1 MSVPSI
7 TLLTQV
13 SQPNTG
19 TETWA
24 NAPGQLPAAVRV
36 VAYAQASLPSSPR
49 AVNVFRVSC
58 SRTDAVGKHGPA
70 RVRAGVGPMGPPAM
84 LRQTQ
89 KPRLFLP
96 QLNLVLLLARSPYKL
111 FPEALTDQPD
121 LIPGSQDKPP
131 TLTPLV
137 MEEAQAL
144 LASG

>member
-13 SQPNTG
+13 SQPNTD

-24 NAPGQLPAAVRV
+24 NAPGQLLAAVRV

-58 SRTDAVGKHGPA
+58 SRTDTVGKHGPA
-70 RVRAGVGPMGPPAM
+70 RVRAGVGPVGPPAM

-96 QLNLVLLLARSPYKL
+96 Q
-111 FPEALTDQPD
+111 
-121 LIPGSQDKPP
+121 
-131 TLTPLV
+131 
-137 MEEAQAL
+137 
-144 LASG
+144 